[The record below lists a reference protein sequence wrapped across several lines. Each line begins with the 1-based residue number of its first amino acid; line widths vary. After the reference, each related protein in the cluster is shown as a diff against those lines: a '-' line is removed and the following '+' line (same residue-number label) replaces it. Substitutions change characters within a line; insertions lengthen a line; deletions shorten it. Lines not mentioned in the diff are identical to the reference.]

1 MRPAVKQSGFN
12 YWEYMLCYVDDLLC
26 IHEDP
31 TIALTQIQAKF
42 KLKDDKMEEPS
53 TYLGADLSMM
63 TNMDNKSC
71 WAMSSNSYCK
81 VLVDNTEKALLR
93 HNTRLPSKVA
103 TPLKCGYKPEI
114 DSTDELKGE
123 SITWYQELVG
133 CLRWAVEIGR
143 VDILL
148 ETALM

>member
-71 WAMSSNSYCK
+71 WAMSSNIYFK
-81 VLVDNTEKALLR
+81 ALVDNTEKALLR

-103 TPLKCGYKPEI
+103 TPLKCGYKPDI

-133 CLRWAVEIGR
+133 CLRWAV
-143 VDILL
+143 
-148 ETALM
+148 